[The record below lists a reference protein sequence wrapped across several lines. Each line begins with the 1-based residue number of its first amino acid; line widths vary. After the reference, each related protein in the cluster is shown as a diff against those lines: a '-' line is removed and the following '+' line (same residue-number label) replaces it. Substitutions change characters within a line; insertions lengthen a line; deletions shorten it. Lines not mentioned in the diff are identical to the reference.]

1 MKRVGRLLRKNQR
14 GFTLIELV
22 VVIAILGIL
31 SSVALPR
38 VGGITQRAKEVADQ
52 ANVRILQESVE
63 RYMAESGDEDLSEID
78 KVTGVDDLSSTD
90 HDGNAGNVI
99 KFLTTGHG
107 DYGPYLKDSFDTN
120 PQQDGKKYVF
130 YKGTLEFDVAN

>member
-52 ANVRILQESVE
+52 ANVRILQEAVE
-63 RYMAESGDEDLSEID
+63 RYMAESGDEDLSSIGTLNGTDKENADDVIEALID
-78 KVTGVDDLSSTD
+78 GVGS
-90 HDGNAGNVI
+90 
-99 KFLTTGHG
+99 
-107 DYGPYLKDSFDTN
+107 YGPYLKESFDTI
-120 PQQDGKKYVF
+120 PQQDDKNYTF
-130 YKGTLEFDVAN
+130 DDNSLEFDVK